1 LSGKDARQKGREK
14 ECQSDS
20 EATNNN
26 NNNSNN
32 KIIDDVTLCE

>member
-14 ECQSDS
+14 ECQSNS
-20 EATNNN
+20 ETTNN